1 MYLAGS
7 PMTNIPPTLTIV
19 AIVGEYET
27 RAAPV
32 PSTARTWSP
41 KLSSQP
47 DGRMKLRVRSMWTT
61 FAWTST
67 PGITPCG
74 VAKKSRLSWN
84 VAPTSTTRP
93 RNGLSVAISTLGSAS
108 AATTFAG
115 KVRRLFA
122 WPAERGGDRA
132 RAEPAE
138 AGDDRERE
146 RRLEPRLG
154 PRHDERRVADKAV
167 L

>member
-1 MYLAGS
+1 
-7 PMTNIPPTLTIV
+7 MTNIPPTLTIV
-19 AIVGEYET
+19 ATVGEYET

-41 KLSSQP
+41 KLSIQP

-84 VAPTSTTRP
+84 VAPAVPARALAGEGLICSPALDGP
-93 RNGLSVAISTLGSAS
+93 RASEEGPGFADAQREADPFELIAIDHLPVGPNGL
-108 AATTFAG
+108 
-115 KVRRLFA
+115 R
-122 WPAERGGDRA
+122 DRA
-132 RAEPAE
+132 AQI
-138 AGDDRERE
+138 
-146 RRLEPRLG
+146 
-154 PRHDERRVADKAV
+154 AV
-167 L
+167 DVGSGR